1 MYLKFLWIKNDILPG
16 GGPRMAGAYPPGIG
30 PLIEGPRGG
39 FIRGFIMPGGPPNE
53 VNEKN
58 E

>member
-1 MYLKFLWIKNDILPG
+1 
-16 GGPRMAGAYPPGIG
+16 MAGAYPPGIG